1 MFLKNLLAFDSV
13 NSTISKNAVSK
24 CLRHLWH
31 LSEALVS
38 LAFFDDTLPVSVKKS
53 MVESVFKSAKNKGK
67 RLKRAEITS
76 KDLQDVKNMDLS
88 FFVTPNS
95 LNFFKILNI
104 SYTFL
109 NQSPNE
115 LPKLN
120 DFQKALKI
128 IVKHLKVVNDN
139 AERGVA
145 LIQTFNN
152 TLTKNEEQKQFLLKI
167 VMEHRQAFPTPAKKF
182 L

>member
-1 MFLKNLLAFDSV
+1 
-13 NSTISKNAVSK
+13 
-24 CLRHLWH
+24 
-31 LSEALVS
+31 
-38 LAFFDDTLPVSVKKS
+38 

-104 SYTFL
+104 PYTFL
-109 NQSPNE
+109 NESPNE
-115 LPKLN
+115 WPKLN
-120 DFQKALKI
+120 DFQKALK

-152 TLTKNEEQKQFLLKI
+152 TLTKNKDQEQFFLKI
-167 VMEHRQAFPTPAKKF
+167 VKYGT
-182 L
+182 